1 MYRKWRHSKYICV
14 FKGFLRMSWV
24 KTRFSALHLAE
35 CISRW
40 GMNLSREYCV
50 AETRKNGCNF
60 TEFLLESL
68 HYRTFSIFTDIQYQ
82 IPLCKNFYLS
92 NRSVVASEPV
102 ETLTYLWLSV
112 SRAAAKPLSCLLQKK
127 KTEILLTVL
136 VEKVDNLFTKYRVR
150 QWGRKTLTMVGRCP
164 VDPSTYP
171 NLQYVH
177 ICSARSCNNCQK
189 QLAETWIYLSTSRA
203 YLWSGVEARIV
214 GNSFL
219 LSNYFMWISLQFLI
233 W

>member
-1 MYRKWRHSKYICV
+1 
-14 FKGFLRMSWV
+14 
-24 KTRFSALHLAE
+24 
-35 CISRW
+35 
-40 GMNLSREYCV
+40 MNLSREYCL
-50 AETRKNGCNF
+50 AETRKNGCSF
-60 TEFLLESL
+60 SEFLLESL
-68 HYRTFSIFTDIQYQ
+68 HYRTVSIFSDIQYQ

-92 NRSVVASEPV
+92 TRSVAASEPHICGYLFLGQLPNP
-102 ETLTYLWLSV
+102 LTVCS
-112 SRAAAKPLSCLLQKK
+112 K

-136 VEKVDNLFTKYRVR
+136 VENVDNLFTKNRVR
-150 QWGRKTLTMVGRCP
+150 QWGRKTLVMVDRCP

-171 NLQYVH
+171 SLQYVH
-177 ICSARSCNNCQK
+177 ICSARSCNNCEK

-203 YLWSGVEARIV
+203 YLWSGVEAKIV